1 MNPKKVEMCRKR
13 YWHIIRALG
22 YPSDSRD
29 VVLGSEEHGV
39 IVELEDF
46 FSSAVWLLS
55 GYRLG
60 FGGGMVYSQRSR
72 KYWDAHFAI
81 ILLCEGEK
89 MAEKRIIEWIENAEK
104 SSLDQAENAI
114 KSAIKAMEWIEE
126 GGKITEESLRH
137 LHGGCVVVGDLDPR
151 FDRTDIELARNI
163 YEWNFS
169 DDVEMRLLTVLREGG
184 ASDGVVKR
192 VMQRFMNAK
201 KNARDKLEEV
211 EEIYREIE
219 SHIS

>member
-1 MNPKKVEMCRKR
+1 MNTKKVEMCKKR
-13 YWHIIRALG
+13 YWNIIRALG
-22 YPSDSRD
+22 YPSDSQE
-29 VVLGSEEHGV
+29 VVLGTEEHRV
-39 IVELEDF
+39 MVDLEDF

-55 GYRLG
+55 GHRLG
-60 FGGGMVYSQRSR
+60 FGGGMLYSQRSR

-89 MAEKRIIEWIENAEK
+89 MVEKRIIEWIENAERI
-104 SSLDQAENAI
+104 SLEDAEDAI

-151 FDRTDIELARNI
+151 FDRTDIEHARNA

-169 DDVEMRLLTVLREGG
+169 DDVEIRLLTVLREGG
-184 ASDGVVKR
+184 ASEDVVEK
-192 VMQRFMNAK
+192 VMQRFRNAK
-201 KNARDKLEEV
+201 KNAREKLEEV
-211 EEIYREIE
+211 EEIYREIK
-219 SHIS
+219 SHMS